1 MRWVQGVDLSSGRK
15 CFLPAVMALY
25 GMKPLPSEN
34 FWYQIS
40 TGYAV
45 HTNISSALFQAV
57 SEVVERDAITI
68 TWMQRLALPVLAET
82 IQDAETRALANWAER
97 HFMKLH
103 LYDASTDVTLP
114 TVYALLR
121 APYDRRIATTV
132 GCATGLTLGAAARK
146 AALEVV
152 ATKMGLSSSTSV
164 PPATISEIAQID
176 DGALFMARPEM
187 QSAFNFLTNDNDIRR
202 MSDTDL
208 VFACDEQQGLR
219 RIIKVL
225 SDASMEVI
233 AVNRTTREL
242 AAAGL
247 VAVVVIVP
255 KLQPMSLNPLVQFRA
270 HPRLYSAPAKMGFR
284 VLAEHELNPSP
295 QPFA

>member
-1 MRWVQGVDLSSGRK
+1 
-15 CFLPAVMALY
+15 
-25 GMKPLPSEN
+25 
-34 FWYQIS
+34 
-40 TGYAV
+40 
-45 HTNISSALFQAV
+45 
-57 SEVVERDAITI
+57 
-68 TWMQRLALPVLAET
+68 
-82 IQDAETRALANWAER
+82 
-97 HFMKLH
+97 
-103 LYDASTDVTLP
+103 
-114 TVYALLR
+114 
-121 APYDRRIATTV
+121 
-132 GCATGLTLGAAARK
+132 
-146 AALEVV
+146 
-152 ATKMGLSSSTSV
+152 
-164 PPATISEIAQID
+164 
-176 DGALFMARPEM
+176 
-187 QSAFNFLTNDNDIRR
+187 